1 MGWLIVR
8 KHKDVMVRGGSVDMS
23 DLKEDGVVMFQKKYY
38 IILMPL
44 CAFILPTVIPWYFWN
59 EDLLTSWY
67 LCMLRYAWSLHSTW
81 LVNSAAHIYGMKP
94 YDKHMSPTENKLV
107 SALAIGEG
115 WHNYH
120 HVFPWDYKAGEFGFS
135 RYNITA
141 GTIVLFSKIGWAW
154 DLKTVS
160 DDMIRRRALRTGDGS
175 KVFENVAESICHTED
190 PQDTLWGWGDQDMSS
205 EAVQCVREFNKL
217 RDD

>member
-1 MGWLIVR
+1 MTSKL
-8 KHKDVMVRGGSVDMS
+8 KT
-23 DLKEDGVVMFQKKYY
+23 DL
-38 IILMPL
+38 
-44 CAFILPTVIPWYFWN
+44 FIYSK
-59 EDLLTSWY
+59 LT
-67 LCMLRYAWSLHSTW
+67 
-81 LVNSAAHIYGMKP
+81 IYTI
-94 YDKHMSPTENKLV
+94 YRTMSPTENKLV

-120 HVFPWDYKAGEFGFS
+120 HVFPWDYKAGEFGFN

-141 GTIVLFSKIGWAW
+141 GTIDLFSKLGWAW

-175 KVFENVAESICHTED
+175 KVFENVAQTITHTDD
-190 PQDTLWGWGDQDMSS
+190 PQDTLWGWGDKDMSRD
-205 EAVQCVREFNKL
+205 AVQCIRQFNKL